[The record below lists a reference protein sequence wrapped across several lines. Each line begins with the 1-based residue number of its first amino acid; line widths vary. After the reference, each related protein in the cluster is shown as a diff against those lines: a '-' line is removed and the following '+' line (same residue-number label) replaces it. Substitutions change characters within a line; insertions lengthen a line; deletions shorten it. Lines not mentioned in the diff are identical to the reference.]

1 MPGVAF
7 PMPVR
12 QLAPMHAHRFA
23 ALDRRGGVEQFVEQA
38 ENFALLG
45 EQIRAQLAAAVR
57 ALLRPSHCASPT
69 ER

>member
-1 MPGVAF
+1 
-7 PMPVR
+7 
-12 QLAPMHAHRFA
+12 MHAHRFA

-57 ALLRPSHCASPT
+57 ALLRPRHCASPT